1 MRERIPTCTP
11 MFRAC
16 MAGRFARDLLYVN
29 RLNPFIQERS
39 LLSYGAVEQQ
49 MSEEERMR
57 WGCRCC
63 CGQQVAACW
72 PACPDADN
80 SGSITPPPAS
90 RGLIPGQIE
99 PLTRCLWPV
108 QRASAREL
116 KRITTRAER
125 RADPLLW
132 GEMMKR
138 MPPVTTAPGSL
149 LTVFV
154 SRSPRCF
161 SDASAGSSEA

>member
-80 SGSITPPPAS
+80 SGSITPPPCKQRSDPRADRAAHSLSVARPAS
-90 RGLIPGQIE
+90 LRQGAKEDHNQGREEGRPPSVGGDDETHAPRDDCTRIPSYCFCQS
-99 PLTRCLWPV
+99 LSWMLLRCLC
-108 QRASAREL
+108 R
-116 KRITTRAER
+116 
-125 RADPLLW
+125 
-132 GEMMKR
+132 
-138 MPPVTTAPGSL
+138 
-149 LTVFV
+149 
-154 SRSPRCF
+154 
-161 SDASAGSSEA
+161 